1 MNYAWEAALAADRM
15 VELVNQS
22 EEEEKDN
29 TRILESGLI
38 RMDN

>member
-29 TRILESGLI
+29 ASVVVINI
-38 RMDN
+38 P